1 MPHMEYTESRKPVTD
16 YQLFYDA
23 FNASP
28 IGIAVEDIEGR
39 PLYVNPALCSMLGY
53 SEEEMRSK
61 RCVEFSPPEDA
72 EKDWALFQQ
81 LRAGSIDRYS
91 LEKRFFRMDGS
102 LIWGRLTISL
112 LNHRVPPV

>member
-1 MPHMEYTESRKPVTD
+1 MEHNKPQTARTD
-16 YQLFYDA
+16 EQLFYDA
-23 FNASP
+23 FRASP
-28 IGIAVEDIEGR
+28 VGIALEDLAGR
-39 PLYVNPALCSMLGY
+39 PLYVHPALCSMLGY
-53 SEEEMRSK
+53 SEEAIRSK

-102 LIWGRLTISL
+102 LIGGA
-112 LNHRVPPV
+112 